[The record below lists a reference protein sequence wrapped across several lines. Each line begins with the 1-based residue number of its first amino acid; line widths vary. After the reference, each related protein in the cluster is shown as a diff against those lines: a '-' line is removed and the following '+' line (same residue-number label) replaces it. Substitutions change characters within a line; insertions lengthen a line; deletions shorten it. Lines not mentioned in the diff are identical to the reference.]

1 MEYLEELKILRKELI
16 VKAVIRGFLAGACF
30 GLGGYLFHEAS
41 RYDALTEL
49 CDVAI
54 QNES

>member
-1 MEYLEELKILRKELI
+1 MENMEKLKILRKELF
-16 VKAVIRGFLAGACF
+16 VKAVIRGSLAGVCF

-41 RYDALTEL
+41 KYDAFTEL